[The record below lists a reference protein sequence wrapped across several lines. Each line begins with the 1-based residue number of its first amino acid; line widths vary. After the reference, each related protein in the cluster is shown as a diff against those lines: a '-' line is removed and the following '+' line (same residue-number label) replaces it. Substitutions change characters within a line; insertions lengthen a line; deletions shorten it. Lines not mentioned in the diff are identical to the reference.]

1 MLPQYLLD
9 FFRDPYVVMVFKFF
23 YYTFPIWFPLA
34 LFSILWELWVRYV
47 RALFFAKQEYILL
60 EIKLPREL
68 FKSPQAMEFF
78 VAGLYTTLGEGNW
91 YEKYWNGS
99 VRAWYSLE
107 IVSISGQVHFF
118 IWGRKGSKHQI
129 EANLYS
135 QFPGIEIFEVPDYTL
150 PIVYNPEANSIF
162 ATEFDLTQ
170 KDFFPIKTYVDYELD
185 KNPKEEFKIDPLT
198 PLIEAMGT
206 LAKGHQAWL
215 QIIIQAHTNTGK
227 DPKTG
232 KMADMQ
238 WKKAAQ
244 AEIEAIMA
252 RGKGEKGEDG
262 KIVPGSTRFLTQSET
277 DTIKALERSV
287 SKTGFDVGMRLL
299 YTAPK
304 DIFNMSY
311 LGGLIGGVMHF
322 NSPLNGFR
330 PARGSAPKF
339 KNFFLVWKNRSP
351 KRIAAEKQH
360 ALDSY
365 KRRAYF
371 HKPYRSPSFVLNTEE
386 IATLFHFP
394 GGVSTTPTFARVES
408 RKGEAPTNLPV

>member
-1 MLPQYLLD
+1 MFPAYVID
-9 FFRDPYVVMVFKFF
+9 FFQDSNTILVLKIF
-23 YYTFPIWFPLA
+23 YYTFPVWFPLA
-34 LFSILWELWVRYV
+34 LLSILWELWLRYI

-78 VAGLYTTLGEGNW
+78 VAGLYTMFGEANW

-99 VRAWYSLE
+99 VRAWFSLE
-107 IVSISGQVHFF
+107 IVSIDGQVHFF
-118 IWGRKGSKHQI
+118 IWGKKGFKHQI

-150 PIVYNPEANSIF
+150 SVIYNPEVNAIF
-162 ATEFDLTQ
+162 ATEFDLKE
-170 KDFFPIKTYVDYELD
+170 KDFFPIKTYIDYELD

-206 LAKGHQAWL
+206 LPKGHQAWI
-215 QIIIQAHTNTGK
+215 QIIIQAHSNTGK

-232 KMADMQ
+232 KPADMK

-244 AEIEAIMA
+244 AEIEAIIKRA
-252 RGKGEKGEDG
+252 KGEVGADG
-262 KIVPGSTRFLTQSET
+262 KTIPGTGRYLTDTET
-277 DTIKALERSV
+277 TTIKALERSV
-287 SKTGFDVGMRLL
+287 SKVGFDVGMRFL

-304 DIFNMSY
+304 DVFSFNY

-322 NSPLNGFR
+322 NSPLNGFKT
-330 PARGSAPKF
+330 ARGSAPKYR
-339 KNFFLVWKNRSP
+339 NFFLAWKDRSI
-351 KRIAAEKQH
+351 KRINREKQR
-360 ALDSY
+360 ALDAY

-371 HKPYRSPSFVLNTEE
+371 HRPYKSPPFVLNTEE

-394 GGVSTTPTFARVES
+394 GGVSATPTFTRVES
-408 RKGEAPTNLPV
+408 RKAEAPTNLPV